1 MRKDN
6 KTMSK
11 NKDYRKF
18 YNKPKKEEIVNEPV
32 QEEIKEVQTIE
43 ETTETPQEETPVEEQ
58 KVEESTIRKAKVIG
72 ATRVNVRK
80 FGSKDADVITVMSA
94 NAEVELLDSNY
105 SGWKKV
111 KTPSGA
117 IGYMMSQFLKE
128 I

>member
-1 MRKDN
+1 MRKDD

-18 YNKPKKEEIVNEPV
+18 YNKPKKEETVNEPV

-43 ETTETPQEETPVEEQ
+43 ETAETPVEEQ
-58 KVEESTIRKAKVIG
+58 KVEESTIRKAKVVG
-72 ATRVNVRK
+72 AARVNVRQHP
-80 FGSKDADVITVMSA
+80 GKDAKVLTVLSE
-94 NAEVELLDSNY
+94 NAEVEMLNNSNP
-105 SGWKKV
+105 GWNKV

>member
-1 MRKDN
+1 
-6 KTMSK
+6 MSK

-18 YNKPKKEEIVNEPV
+18 YNKPKKEETVNEPV
-32 QEEIKEVQTIE
+32 QEEIKEVQAVE
-43 ETTETPQEETPVEEQ
+43 ETAEIPQEETPVEEQ
-58 KVEESTIRKAKVIG
+58 KVEEPAIRKAKVIG

-105 SGWKKV
+105 SGWEKV

>member
-1 MRKDN
+1 
-6 KTMSK
+6 MSK

-18 YNKPKKEEIVNEPV
+18 YNKPKKEETVNEPV
-32 QEEIKEVQTIE
+32 REEIKEVQTVE
-43 ETTETPQEETPVEEQ
+43 ETAETPQEETPIEEQ
-58 KVEESTIRKAKVIG
+58 KVEESTIRKAKVVG
-72 ATRVNVRK
+72 AARVNVRK
-80 FGSKDADVITVMSA
+80 FGNKDADVITVMSA

-105 SGWKKV
+105 SGWEKV

>member
-1 MRKDN
+1 
-6 KTMSK
+6 MSK

-18 YNKPKKEEIVNEPV
+18 YNKPKKEETVNEPIV
-32 QEEIKEVQTIE
+32 KPQTEEIHAAE
-43 ETTETPQEETPVEEQ
+43 ETTETPQEETPVEEP
-58 KVEESTIRKAKVIG
+58 KVEEPAIRKAKVVG

-105 SGWKKV
+105 SGWEKV

>member
-1 MRKDN
+1 
-6 KTMSK
+6 MSK

-18 YNKPKKEEIVNEPV
+18 YNKPKKEETVNEPIA
-32 QEEIKEVQTIE
+32 QTEEVQTIE
-43 ETTETPQEETPVEEQ
+43 ETAETPQEETPVEEQ
-58 KVEESTIRKAKVIG
+58 KAEESTIRKAKVIG

-105 SGWKKV
+105 SGWEKV

>member
-1 MRKDN
+1 
-6 KTMSK
+6 MSK

-18 YNKPKKEEIVNEPV
+18 YNKPKKEETVNEPV

-43 ETTETPQEETPVEEQ
+43 ETAETPQEESPVEEQ
-58 KVEESTIRKAKVIG
+58 KVEESTIRKAKVVG
-72 ATRVNVRK
+72 AARVNVRQNH
-80 FGSKDADVITVMSA
+80 SKDATVLTVLSE
-94 NAEVELLDSNY
+94 NAEVEILDSSNP
-105 SGWKKV
+105 SWEKV